1 MKTEVRTVCL
11 QGSWGMRMVVSANMD
26 GPCGLEVGSEARSI
40 VQARLV
46 DTQNSVK
53 ESEPCPPG
61 NRDKMKAAELGEV
74 GNALER
80 LTWQLY
86 KKNLVESSVWVY
98 DSLFSNLLV

>member
-1 MKTEVRTVCL
+1 
-11 QGSWGMRMVVSANMD
+11 
-26 GPCGLEVGSEARSI
+26 
-40 VQARLV
+40 
-46 DTQNSVK
+46 
-53 ESEPCPPG
+53 
-61 NRDKMKAAELGEV
+61 MKAAELGEV